1 VILEL
6 VEYLTTRCPR
16 PARRLGYLKEAVAIH
31 ARRRRLGPAWDD
43 HLDRSRAVIT
53 EAIGRCARR
62 RTALVIGS
70 GLLLDIPLA
79 ALAEGFDRVLL
90 ADLVHLRAARRAAAH
105 YGNVTLVT
113 ADVTGFVDDLEI
125 RVAAGWRGDP
135 VPVPDAF
142 LDVEDLDLVVSANI
156 MAQLAIFPAAALQRR
171 AGLDGDALDAFCRD
185 VVQRHLDYLGR
196 FDATIC
202 LITECRR
209 EAFDKHGGRLTEQD
223 ALFGVAL
230 PDGGAEWSWTL
241 APLGEV
247 NRDYGIRNRVVG
259 YSEFPPL
266 PS

>member
-1 VILEL
+1 MILEL
-6 VEYLTTRCPR
+6 IEYLTTDCPR

-31 ARRRRLGPAWDD
+31 ARRRRLGPVWDD
-43 HLDRSRAVIT
+43 HLARSRAVIT
-53 EAIGRCARR
+53 ESIDRCPRR

-79 ALAEGFDRVLL
+79 ELADGFDRVLL
-90 ADLVHLRAARRAAAH
+90 ADLVHLRAVRRAAGCH
-105 YGNVTLVT
+105 GNVELVT
-113 ADVTGFVDDLEI
+113 ADVTGFVDEFEQ

-135 VPVPDAF
+135 VPVSDAF
-142 LDVEDLDLVVSANI
+142 LDLGDLDLVVSANV

-171 AGLDGDALDAFCRD
+171 AGLDGDALEAFCRD
-185 VVQRHLDYLGR
+185 VAQRHLDYLGR
-196 FDATIC
+196 FDASVC
-202 LITECRR
+202 LITERRR
-209 EAFDKHGGRLTEQD
+209 EAFDKGGGRLTDQD
-223 ALFGVAL
+223 ALFGVSL
-230 PDGGAEWSWTL
+230 PDGGTEWNWTL

>member
-1 VILEL
+1 MIFEL
-6 VEYLTTRCPR
+6 IEYLTTDCPR

-43 HLDRSRAVIT
+43 HLERSRAVII
-53 EAIGRCARR
+53 EAIARCSRR

-79 ALAEGFDRVLL
+79 ELADGFDRVLL
-90 ADLVHLRAARRAAAH
+90 ADLVHLRAARRTTARH
-105 YGNVTLVT
+105 GNVELVT
-113 ADVTGFVDDLEI
+113 ADVTGFADELEH

-135 VPVPDAF
+135 VPISDAF
-142 LDVEDLDLVVSANI
+142 LDVADLDLVVSANV
-156 MAQLAIFPAAALQRR
+156 MAQLAIFPAAAMQRR

-196 FDATIC
+196 FDASVC
-202 LITECRR
+202 LITERRR
-209 EAFDKHGGRLTEQD
+209 EAFDKNGGRLTDQD
-223 ALFGVAL
+223 ALFGVSL
-230 PDGGAEWSWTL
+230 PEGGAEWSWTL

-259 YSEFPPL
+259 YCDFPPL
-266 PS
+266 RS